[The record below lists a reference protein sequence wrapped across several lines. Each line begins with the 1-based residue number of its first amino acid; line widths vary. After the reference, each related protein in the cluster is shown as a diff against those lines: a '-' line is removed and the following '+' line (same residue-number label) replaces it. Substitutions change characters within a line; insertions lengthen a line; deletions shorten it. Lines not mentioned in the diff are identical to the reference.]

1 MKVLFKPIV
10 FITLLFS
17 TITATGQTEK
27 AFYLYANTGVSMPGL
42 SQLNDAVKAA
52 GFLSFGSACFS
63 RGGGFYTIPQKGR
76 LASFFNFTTY
86 SGSKKD
92 GIKSNWVRSTQVGTS
107 LGIVVKK
114 SDGLQIIPF
123 GGINYSFFGATVS
136 GNNSSGGSFGN
147 YFLQTANE
155 YKISS
160 NQFIANAGLHIAK
173 TELGK
178 SKLAQ
183 KLALGARL
191 VYYIPLGN
199 NNWKTNDVKLAD
211 GPNINAG
218 GFNASIVIGIR
229 Q

>member
-1 MKVLFKPIV
+1 MKGLYKTAVIFA
-10 FITLLFS
+10 FLLS
-17 TITATGQTEK
+17 TTDATAQTEK
-27 AFYLYANTGVSMPGL
+27 AFYLYANTGINMPGL
-42 SQLNDAVKAA
+42 GKLNDAVKAA
-52 GFLSFGSACFS
+52 GFLSFGSAYFS
-63 RGGGFYTIPQKGR
+63 RGGGIYTIPQKGR

-86 SGSKKD
+86 SGSKKE
-92 GIKSNWVRSTQVGTS
+92 GTKSNWVRSTQVGTS

-114 SDGLQIIPF
+114 SGGLQIIPF
-123 GGINYSFFGATVS
+123 GGLNYSFFGATVS
-136 GNNSSGGSFGN
+136 GNSSSGGSFGN
-147 YFLQTANE
+147 YFLQPANE

-173 TELGK
+173 IELGK
-178 SKLAQ
+178 SRFAQ

-199 NNWKTNDVKLAD
+199 NSWKTNDVKLSD

-218 GFNASIVIGIR
+218 GFNASFIFGIR